1 MIHRNKGRKLGRT
14 APHRKAT
21 LSNLSVSLIQN
32 KKIRT
37 TLAKAKELRRF
48 VEPLLTK
55 SKKAFAAKADKPS
68 YGLHLRREAN
78 RFLRDKTAITTLFEE
93 IAPKIAER
101 NGGYTRVLKLGR
113 RLGDAAE
120 MAIIELVD
128 YNTGQQPAQTET
140 ETTEKKKSGTKPA
153 ATKPKAKKQKK
164 AAASDE
170 KVTET
175 KKKKTRKKETAK

>member
-55 SKKAFAAKADKPS
+55 SRKALAAKDNKAS

-78 RFLRDKTAITTLFEE
+78 KFLRDKTAVTTLFEE
-93 IAPKIAER
+93 IAPKIIDR

-120 MAIIELVD
+120 MAVIELVD
-128 YNTGQQPAQTET
+128 YNTGQQQSASEPE
-140 ETTEKKKSGTKPA
+140 SS
-153 ATKPKAKKQKK
+153 AKKQGSSKAKPKQKKQTK
-164 AAASDE
+164 AAASAAE
-170 KVTET
+170 KTKET
-175 KKKKTRKKETAK
+175 KKKKTPKKETA

>member
-55 SKKAFAAKADKPS
+55 SKKAFVSKTDKPS

-78 RFLRDKTAITTLFEE
+78 RFLKDKSAITTLFEE
-93 IAPKIAER
+93 IAPKIVDR

-128 YNTGQQPAQTET
+128 YNTGQQAAETET
-140 ETTEKKKSGTKPA
+140 ETTEKKPTAKQVTA
-153 ATKPKAKKQKK
+153 KPKAKKEKK
-164 AAASDE
+164 SAASGE
-170 KVTET
+170 KVTDT
-175 KKKKTRKKETAK
+175 KKKKTKKKETAK